1 VGLGGAVNAGGP
13 AAHEW
18 HDEREL
24 LRRSLELARAGT
36 YTIDLERRSIWMS
49 PQMAAIFGAGDE
61 SLEMPLY
68 EYRRRFYHPDDRE
81 ASVTKAEEVY
91 RHPGS
96 GLWLTSRVVRADDG
110 AVIWVRARSSP
121 EERPGGK
128 RYVLGVVQDV
138 TQQML
143 AAQRDRLLA
152 TLVASSEDAML
163 TTDLEGRITYWNP
176 GAARLYGYEAEEVLG
191 RHVSVLTGSESEP
204 ELEERLSRLA
214 NGEDIQ
220 HLLLHRRRKDGTHFT
235 VSATASPLRDDD
247 GRVIGAVLVGRDVT
261 ELEAAQAKVRA
272 SEQRFRALVQHA
284 SDLIGVLDARG
295 VIRYISPSLR
305 SITGRTPA
313 EVIGRH
319 VTDFAHPDDV
329 EELAA
334 YLHLLLRTPG
344 ERVDITYRVLHED
357 GGVRYLEAVTTN
369 LLQLPEVRG
378 MVFNARD
385 VTEAVEYRDQLA
397 QSVLHD
403 PLTGLANRALV
414 IDRVE
419 QGLSRVGGG
428 RGGLFLID
436 LDHFQAVNDAFGYGV
451 GDEVLVELA
460 KRLQLLAEPGDT
472 VARLGG
478 DRFALWLDGT
488 DEPSARDVAA
498 TIIRATARPFPA
510 GAHQVSITA
519 TVGVA
524 LHRGGDT
531 AEKLLQEANLATLQA
546 KERERGGFEVFNTT
560 MSPPK
565 KSRLELRSELV
576 RALEDEQFVLHYQP
590 EVSLADGQCV
600 GAEALIRWLHPERGL
615 VPPMEF
621 IAAAEESDLIFL
633 IGRWVLET
641 ACRDAATWPAN
652 DALPFVS
659 VNLSARQFADPD
671 LHGCIA
677 HALESSGLAADRL
690 CLEVTETLLMTD
702 VERTAKLLEAVKGLG
717 VLTAVDD
724 FGTGYSSLAYLTQLP
739 VDFLKIDRVFVE
751 GLNHASD
758 RRGTVVAAVIAL
770 ADRLGIKTIAE
781 GVETEMQA
789 ASLRELGCTVAQG
802 FLYGRPAPHAE
813 IARRM
818 ASISR
823 DC

>member
-1 VGLGGAVNAGGP
+1 
-13 AAHEW
+13 
-18 HDEREL
+18 
-24 LRRSLELARAGT
+24 
-36 YTIDLERRSIWMS
+36 
-49 PQMAAIFGAGDE
+49 
-61 SLEMPLY
+61 
-68 EYRRRFYHPDDRE
+68 
-81 ASVTKAEEVY
+81 
-91 RHPGS
+91 
-96 GLWLTSRVVRADDG
+96 
-110 AVIWVRARSSP
+110 
-121 EERPGGK
+121 
-128 RYVLGVVQDV
+128 
-138 TQQML
+138 
-143 AAQRDRLLA
+143 
-152 TLVASSEDAML
+152 
-163 TTDLEGRITYWNP
+163 
-176 GAARLYGYEAEEVLG
+176 
-191 RHVSVLTGSESEP
+191 
-204 ELEERLSRLA
+204 
-214 NGEDIQ
+214 
-220 HLLLHRRRKDGTHFT
+220 
-235 VSATASPLRDDD
+235 
-247 GRVIGAVLVGRDVT
+247 
-261 ELEAAQAKVRA
+261 
-272 SEQRFRALVQHA
+272 
-284 SDLIGVLDARG
+284 
-295 VIRYISPSLR
+295 
-305 SITGRTPA
+305 
-313 EVIGRH
+313 
-319 VTDFAHPDDV
+319 
-329 EELAA
+329 
-334 YLHLLLRTPG
+334 
-344 ERVDITYRVLHED
+344 
-357 GGVRYLEAVTTN
+357 
-369 LLQLPEVRG
+369 
-378 MVFNARD
+378 
-385 VTEAVEYRDQLA
+385 
-397 QSVLHD
+397 
-403 PLTGLANRALV
+403 
-414 IDRVE
+414 
-419 QGLSRVGGG
+419 
-428 RGGLFLID
+428 
-436 LDHFQAVNDAFGYGV
+436 
-451 GDEVLVELA
+451 
-460 KRLQLLAEPGDT
+460 LQLLAEPGDT

-781 GVETEMQA
+781 GVETKMQA
-789 ASLRELGCTVAQG
+789 AALRELGCTVAQG

-813 IARRM
+813 IARSM
-818 ASISR
+818 ALISR